1 MTIQIDEI
9 IKAIDSGEH
18 LLNRLQ
24 CTEIKVSLT
33 CNFSDL
39 HTYGY
44 AKRYYPDYYTRI
56 IDEYNVLVAQ
66 LNLSEHKK
74 YHDLAKA
81 SLDLIVQARLAFLSR
96 F

>member
-1 MTIQIDEI
+1 MTIQIEEI

-18 LLNRLQ
+18 MLTRLQ
-24 CTEIKVSLT
+24 RDEIKVSLT

-56 IDEYNVLVAQ
+56 IDEYNVLIAQ

-74 YHDLAKA
+74 YYNLAKA
-81 SLDLIVQARLAFLSR
+81 SLDLIVHAKIAFLSR